1 MSQNR
6 MGIPVLDHHTAVPAV
21 GNVRRAVPPAEG
33 SSRKVLRAL
42 LAFSVETPRHSAE
55 SLAAFIGLPLSS
67 TYRYLNILKEAALID
82 EESRGCFVLA
92 PRVLGLA
99 QAARAGTGLVSM
111 ARPRLHSLSQETGE
125 TVMLVRRSGD
135 RAVCIERFDASS
147 RFRMTFEVGMA
158 LPLYRG
164 AAPKMLLAHLP
175 AAQIEATLDD
185 AVAHDPEFAPHRTAL
200 RDELATIRQQGWAE
214 SCAEITPHVVSGAV
228 GIVDD
233 GSVVA
238 AVSFVA
244 PMSRT
249 PKAVQT
255 RLMQHLRQAAA
266 DITRAC
272 NTGVL

>member
-1 MSQNR
+1 MGMS
-6 MGIPVLDHHTAVPAV
+6 VLDHTTALQA
-21 GNVRRAVPPAEG
+21 GTHAAKGVPPAEG

-42 LAFSVETPRHSAE
+42 LAFSVDTPRHTAE
-55 SLAAFIGLPLSS
+55 SLAASIGLPLSS

-99 QAARAGTGLVSM
+99 QAARAGTGLVSI
-111 ARPRLHSLSQETGE
+111 ARPRLRSLSQQIGA

-135 RAVCIERFDASS
+135 RAVCLERFDATS
-147 RFRMTFEVGMA
+147 RFRMTFEVGVA
-158 LPLYRG
+158 LPLHRG

-185 AVAHDPEFAPHRTAL
+185 AVAHDPAFAPHRTAL
-200 RDELATIRQQGWAE
+200 RDELVAIRQQGWAE
-214 SCAEITPHVVSGAV
+214 SCAEITPHVVSGAA
-228 GIVDD
+228 GIIDD

-244 PMSRT
+244 PIVRT
-249 PKAVQT
+249 PKEAQT
-255 RLMQHLRQAAA
+255 RLMQHLLQAAA
-266 DITRAC
+266 DITKAC
-272 NTGVL
+272 SAGGR

>member
-1 MSQNR
+1 
-6 MGIPVLDHHTAVPAV
+6 MGIPVLNHHHTALPAV
-21 GNVRRAVPPAEG
+21 GNVRKAPPPAEG

-42 LAFSVETPRHSAE
+42 LAFSVHTPRHTAE
-55 SLAAFIGLPLSS
+55 SLAASIGLPLSS

-82 EESRGCFVLA
+82 EEARGCFVLA

-99 QAARAGTGLVSM
+99 HAARASTGLVSI
-111 ARPRLHSLSQETGE
+111 ARPRLRSLSQETGE

-135 RAVCIERFDASS
+135 RAVCVERFDATS
-147 RFRMTFEVGMA
+147 RFRMTFEVGVA
-158 LPLYRG
+158 LPLHRG

-185 AVAHDPEFAPHRTAL
+185 AVAHDPAFAPHRTAL

-228 GIVDD
+228 GIIDD

-244 PMSRT
+244 PIFRT
-249 PKAVQT
+249 PKTAQT
-255 RLMQHLRQAAA
+255 RLMQHLMQAAA
-266 DITRAC
+266 DITKAC
-272 NTGVL
+272 NASAL

>member
-1 MSQNR
+1 MK
-6 MGIPVLDHHTAVPAV
+6 
-21 GNVRRAVPPAEG
+21 AVPPAEG

-42 LAFSVETPRHSAE
+42 LAFSVDTPRHTAE
-55 SLAAFIGLPLSS
+55 SLAASIGLPLSS

-82 EESRGCFVLA
+82 EEARGCFVLA

-99 QAARAGTGLVSM
+99 QAACACAGTSLVSI
-111 ARPRLHSLSQETGE
+111 ARPRLRSLSQQIGA
-125 TVMLVRRSGD
+125 TVMLVRRSGN
-135 RAVCIERFDASS
+135 RAVCLERFDATS
-147 RFRMTFEVGMA
+147 RFQMTFEVGVA
-158 LPLYRG
+158 LPLHRG

-185 AVAHDPEFAPHRTAL
+185 AVAHDPAFAPHRTAL
-200 RDELATIRQQGWAE
+200 RDELVTIRQQGWAE

-228 GIVDD
+228 GILDD

-244 PMSRT
+244 PIVQTS
-249 PKAVQT
+249 KEAQT
-255 RLMQHLRQAAA
+255 RLMQHLLQAAA

-272 NTGVL
+272 NAGAR

>member
-1 MSQNR
+1 
-6 MGIPVLDHHTAVPAV
+6 MGIPVLDHHTALPAL
-21 GNVRRAVPPAEG
+21 GNVRKATAAAEG

-42 LAFSVETPRHSAE
+42 LAFSIETPRHTAE

-99 QAARAGTGLVSM
+99 QAARAGTGLVSI
-111 ARPRLHSLSQETGE
+111 ARPRLRSLSLETGE
-125 TVMLVRRSGD
+125 TVMLVRRAGD
-135 RAVCIERFDASS
+135 RAVCLERFDATS

-175 AAQIEATLDD
+175 SAQIEATLDD
-185 AVAHDPEFAPHRTAL
+185 AVAHDPAFASRRTAL
-200 RDELATIRQQGWAE
+200 RDELAAIRQQGWAE
-214 SCAEITPHVVSGAV
+214 SHAEITPHVVSGAA
-228 GIVDD
+228 GIMDD

-238 AVSFVA
+238 AVTFVA
-244 PMSRT
+244 PSFRT
-249 PKAVQT
+249 SKAAQT
-255 RLMQHLRQAAA
+255 RLMQHLLEAAA
-266 DITRAC
+266 DITKAC
-272 NTGVL
+272 SAGAI